1 MNSSALPNIVSIKK
15 NAEINELFAK
25 SKKIHTRYGLFF
37 LSKESL
43 SDQIGFAVLIKKSV
57 GNAVRRNY
65 YKRIVRSYFRNN
77 LKLFVNYGKVLFLF
91 NYEGKINFQD
101 LKEEFDN
108 QLNII

>member
-1 MNSSALPNIVSIKK
+1 MNSPALPEIINIKK
-15 NAEINELFAK
+15 NAEIKELIAT

-37 LSKESL
+37 LSRESR

-77 LKLFVNYGKVLFLF
+77 LRRFTKYGNVLFLF
-91 NYEGKINFQD
+91 NYQGTINFKD
-101 LKEEFDN
+101 LTEEFN
-108 QLNII
+108 KRLRVL